1 MTSQTRS
8 LLIFE
13 DPRRMII
20 PNKKATRELT
30 KLHNRRLVFT
40 TIYNHKEISRAE
52 IARVT
57 DLTATT
63 VSNVVAELITDGL
76 VEEEASVPLTKGK
89 PPTLLRVNKDA
100 HYMIC
105 LDLTRSAF
113 QGAVIN
119 LRGEILERLS
129 IPIRRRTGEAAL
141 EVAYALVDALLPT
154 AAGSILGI
162 GVGAPGII
170 DPGNGIVHRAVNFG
184 WYDLPLR
191 GLLKERYELSTYIA
205 NASHAA
211 VLAEYIFGRRK
222 NTSDLVVVKVGH
234 EVGAGI
240 ILNGQLFLGHGFGA
254 GEIGHVKVVE
264 NGERC
269 SCGNFGCLETV
280 CSSRAV
286 VKRAQ
291 AIAQDNPSSLLNRF
305 ALTPAELDIDCVLR
319 ASEADDVALQPLVAD
334 VGHFLGVAI
343 ANLVGVLSVPFVLI
357 AGSVGD
363 FGEPLLNVINQ
374 EVMNRSLA
382 RMVSQTRVELAS
394 LGPDIVLLGAAALLV
409 HYDLEVL

>member
-1 MTSQTRS
+1 MTSKAHS

-40 TIYNHKEISRAE
+40 TIYNHKKISRAE

-63 VSNVVAELITDGL
+63 VSTVVAELITDGL
-76 VEEEASVPLTKGK
+76 VVEEASVPLTKGK
-89 PPTLLRVNKDA
+89 PPTLLKVNKDA
-100 HYMIC
+100 HHMIC

-119 LRGEILERLS
+119 LRGEILERMS
-129 IPIRRRTGEAAL
+129 IPIQGRTGEAAL
-141 EVAYALVDALLPT
+141 GVAYALVDALLPT
-154 AAGSILGI
+154 TDGSILGI

-170 DPGNGIVHRAVNFG
+170 DPGKGIVHRAVNFG

-191 GLLKERYELSTYIA
+191 DLLKERYKLSTYIA

-254 GEIGHVKVVE
+254 GEIGHVRVVE
-264 NGERC
+264 NGEPCR
-269 SCGNFGCLETV
+269 CGNFGCLETV

-305 ALTPAELDIDCVLR
+305 ASTPAELDIDAVLR
-319 ASEADDVALQPLVAD
+319 ASEAGDVALQSIVAD
-334 VGHFLGVAI
+334 VGHYLGVAI
-343 ANLVGVLSVPFVLI
+343 ANVVGVLSVPFVLI

-374 EVMNRSLA
+374 EVKNRSLA